1 MGWRL
6 VPFGYDSQPSDS
18 RTYESVPMQPTPQ
31 KTMPANPKDARDHSL
46 LASAAAQ
53 PGQITVRLPRRSR
66 WRRLLKWGVR
76 LLAALGLFF
85 AVLLFTPLLDVTY
98 LKFDRQGQLE
108 KSDYIL
114 VLGGEP
120 YRMLEAAELWK
131 EGYAPTL
138 VVSNHD
144 EAAEEMRQMAIH
156 WGVPPERVV
165 VDRLSWTTADHPRRI
180 QQATALDPAT
190 ARCIVVTN
198 FMHMARSQAVFEK
211 AGYRRLI
218 FREPRWTR
226 VKKPPQAVKSRLRVL
241 PEVIYECAAWVEY
254 WARGWV

>member
-1 MGWRL
+1 
-6 VPFGYDSQPSDS
+6 
-18 RTYESVPMQPTPQ
+18 MQPTPSSTPTVESPDSRGQ
-31 KTMPANPKDARDHSL
+31 A
-46 LASAAAQ
+46 ASSSVTPQQGFAAGK
-53 PGQITVRLPRRSR
+53 PPRRL
-66 WRRLLKWGVR
+66 RRRRVLNWGVR

-98 LKFDRQGQLE
+98 LKFDRQGELE

-120 YRMLEAAELWK
+120 YRVLEAAELWK
-131 EGYAPTL
+131 EGYAPTV

-144 EAAEEMRQMAIH
+144 EAAEEMRQLAIH
-156 WGVPPERVV
+156 WGVPPDRIV
-165 VDRLSWTTADHPRRI
+165 VDRLSWTTADHPRGIR
-180 QQATALDPAT
+180 QATALDPAT

-226 VKKPPQAVKSRLRVL
+226 VKRAPQAIKSRLRVL

>member
-1 MGWRL
+1 
-6 VPFGYDSQPSDS
+6 
-18 RTYESVPMQPTPQ
+18 MQPTPQ
-31 KTMPANPKDARDHSL
+31 KTKPADPNDARGRSANPAGIQ
-46 LASAAAQ
+46 Q
-53 PGQITVRLPRRSR
+53 PGHATGRLPRRSR
-66 WRRLLKWGVR
+66 RRRVLKWGVH

-98 LKFDRQGQLE
+98 LKFDRQGELE

-120 YRMLEAAELWK
+120 YRVLEAAELWK
-131 EGYAPTL
+131 EGYAPTV

-144 EAAEEMRQMAIH
+144 EAADEMRQMAIH
-156 WGVPPERVV
+156 WGVPPECIV
-165 VDRLSWTTADHPRRI
+165 VDRLSWITADHPRRI

-190 ARCIVVTN
+190 ARCIMVTN

-211 AGYRRLI
+211 AGYRRMI

-226 VKKPPQAVKSRLRVL
+226 VKKPPQSVKSRLRVL

-254 WARGWV
+254 WAKGWV

>member
-1 MGWRL
+1 MAMPTASQGMGQAK
-6 VPFGYDSQPSDS
+6 GKS
-18 RTYESVPMQPTPQ
+18 
-31 KTMPANPKDARDHSL
+31 
-46 LASAAAQ
+46 
-53 PGQITVRLPRRSR
+53 PRRSR
-66 WRRLLKWGVR
+66 RRRVLYWGVR
-76 LLAALGLFF
+76 LLAALGFFF

-98 LKFDRQGQLE
+98 LKFDRQGELD

-114 VLGGEP
+114 VLGGDP
-120 YRMLEAAELWK
+120 YRVLEAAELWK
-131 EGYAPTL
+131 EGYAPTV

-144 EAAEEMRQMAIH
+144 EAAEEMRQLAIH
-156 WGVPPERVV
+156 WGVPPERIV
-165 VDRLSWTTADHPRRI
+165 VDRLSWTTADHPRGI
-180 QQATALDPAT
+180 QQATTLDPAT

-198 FMHMARSQAVFEK
+198 FMHMARSLAVFEK

-226 VKKPPQAVKSRLRVL
+226 VRRAPQAVKTRLRVL